1 MVRRQSTVKRAGPR
15 RRAVEPTPRH
25 EPTVFGVPPATVKSI
40 KTRLGVAGCKLQ
52 AAGRVAGRFTRSSLR
67 EVTGAMKASREPMT
81 MLWRNVRLAG
91 RHIVRDATAAWHE
104 LVPAATGAQ
113 APCSGGPS
121 PSRIVQQRSAPTPTP
136 QPEAGG
142 RGAAL

>member
-1 MVRRQSTVKRAGPR
+1 
-15 RRAVEPTPRH
+15 
-25 EPTVFGVPPATVKSI
+25 VKSI
-40 KTRLGVAGCKLQ
+40 KTRFGVAGCKLQ

-104 LVPAATGAQ
+104 LVPAGAGVLKLPV
-113 APCSGGPS
+113 AVRARRP
-121 PSRIVQQRSAPTPTP
+121 
-136 QPEAGG
+136 
-142 RGAAL
+142 AA